1 MVQRLIA
8 MESPSPCAE
17 QDHGLGLAPRKNTNL
32 QSIGTAVRTMLQAMA
47 RADTETI
54 LRTAYR
60 TEFQIMNHYSG
71 SHSAQHRG
79 TIPEAHHLAR

>member
-17 QDHGLGLAPRKNTNL
+17 QDYGLGLAPRKNTNL

-54 LRTAYR
+54 VANGP
-60 TEFQIMNHYSG
+60 QN
-71 SHSAQHRG
+71 
-79 TIPEAHHLAR
+79 